1 MNFTILCRNF
11 EAPTKPYQIKQTE
24 SKSAA
29 RNREVA
35 FFVDFE

>member
-1 MNFTILCRNF
+1 MNFTILCKSF

-29 RNREVA
+29 K
-35 FFVDFE
+35 